1 MTGQFVSHYRI
12 LEKIGGG
19 GMGVVYKAEDTRLK
33 RAVALKFLPEAMLE
47 EPHALE
53 RFEREAQ
60 AASAL
65 NHPGICT
72 IFDIDQHEGRRFIAM
87 ELLEG
92 RTLKQRIL
100 GEPIPAGEIVDLAI
114 QIADALD
121 AAHSKGIIHRDIK
134 PANIFVTDHGLA
146 KILDFG
152 LAKTIARE
160 APAAASSSAGPTVT
174 AQEPLTGAGSAVGTV
189 AYMSPEQARG
199 EPLDARTDLFSFGV
213 VLYEMATG
221 RQAFTGTT
229 SAVIFDAILNKAP
242 TSPVRL
248 NPEVP
253 SELERIINKALEKER
268 RLRYQSAAEMRADLE
283 RLKRDST
290 SARTAAYEDRPT
302 PSGGPADAGG
312 GKHHWFPWAAGAAA
326 VLVLAAG
333 GALLLK
339 SRKGL
344 DGGAEFSLA
353 KAAKVTTAMGA
364 EDMPSWSPDGRTLA
378 YESDQAGNLDIWVTQ
393 IGYPQAVNRTADD
406 LDDDMHP
413 NWSPDG
419 QWIAFYSRREGSGY
433 FIMPAVGG
441 KARKVAPMRIGDAY
455 PTTPQWSPDSRQLA
469 YARDQRVAPW
479 IEIMTVADGREQRV
493 PLPSRPRNNAVI
505 DLSWSPDGR
514 WFAYERAISPIAATS
529 ELWLTRAS
537 DGESVQLTDGTTLVW
552 SPTWMPDSR
561 TLCFVSDRGGTLDLW
576 KLGIGEDGLAQGP
589 PVQVT
594 SGIEMTHAAIGANGG
609 KLAYAKG
616 RAVRNLFRAP
626 ILAGRPATW
635 PDVTQLTFDEA
646 EVESVDVAP
655 DGRLLISSD
664 RSGNWDI
671 YILSPSSGDLQQL
684 TTDPGVDAGPRWKPD
699 GSEIVFYSTR
709 SGHREVWLMPAAGG
723 PARQITRGEAESYYP
738 DWSPDGRL
746 IVKEGDGLAIVDPK
760 SGRETRLTDQSLDI
774 GPMWSPDGR
783 WIVFTSKRDGQNRLW
798 RIPAAGGQPERLTS
812 KMAYMHSWSH
822 DGKTIYFVGQGDAKD
837 NVWMI
842 SLETLREKP
851 ITALTGRRGAIGQI
865 GLATDGRYAYFTWE
879 EARGDIWVADI
890 VRPGK

>member
-1 MTGQFVSHYRI
+1 MTGQVVSHYRI
-12 LEKIGGG
+12 LEKLGDG
-19 GMGVVYKAEDTRLK
+19 GMGVVYRAEDTRLK
-33 RAVALKFLPEAMLE
+33 RPVALKFLPDETLQ

-72 IFDIDQHEGRRFIAM
+72 IFDIDEHEGRRFIAM

-92 RTLKQRIL
+92 QTLKQRIL
-100 GEPIPAGEIVDLAI
+100 GQPVPADEIIPLAI

-121 AAHSKGIIHRDIK
+121 AAHGKGIIHRDIK
-134 PANIFVTDHGLA
+134 PANIFVTDRGLA

-152 LAKTIARE
+152 LAKTIGRE
-160 APAAASSSAGPTVT
+160 MAPAGSAGPTVT
-174 AQEPLTGAGSAVGTV
+174 AQEPLTGAGAAVGTV

-229 SAVIFDAILNKAP
+229 SAVIFDAILHKAP

-248 NPEVP
+248 NPDVP
-253 SELERIINKALEKER
+253 PELERIINKALEKER

-290 SARTAAYEDRPT
+290 SARTAVYDDREK
-302 PSGGPADAGG
+302 AAAGSAH
-312 GKHHWFPWAAGAAA
+312 KERDRRRWMPWAAAGLIVVAAGAIGTAILKGRHGTPEGAA
-326 VLVLAAG
+326 
-333 GALLLK
+333 
-339 SRKGL
+339 
-344 DGGAEFSLA
+344 FSLA
-353 KAAKVTTAMGA
+353 KSGKVTTAMGA
-364 EDMPSWSPDGRTLA
+364 EDIPSWSPDGRTLA

-393 IGYPQAVNRTADD
+393 IGYPQAVNRTADSP
-406 LDDDMHP
+406 DDDMHP

-419 QWIAFYSRREGSGY
+419 QWIAFYSKREGSGY

-441 KARKVAPMRIGDAY
+441 KARKAAPMNVGESY
-455 PTTPQWSPDSRQLA
+455 PTTPQWSPDSTQLA
-469 YARDQRVAPW
+469 YARDQRVSPW
-479 IEIMTVADGREQRV
+479 IEIMTLADGQERRV

-537 DGESVQLTDGTTLVW
+537 NGESVQLTDGTTLVW

-561 TLCFVSDRGGTLDLW
+561 TLCFISDRGGALDLW
-576 KLGIGEDGLAQGP
+576 KLVIGDDGQANGP
-589 PVQVT
+589 ALQVT
-594 SGIEMTHAAIGANGG
+594 SGVEMTHVAIASNGQ

-616 RAVRNLFRAP
+616 RNVRNLFRVP
-626 ILAGRPATW
+626 ILSGRPAVWT
-635 PDVTQLTFDEA
+635 DATQLTFDEA
-646 EVESVDVAP
+646 DVESVDVGP

-671 YILSPSSGDLQQL
+671 YLLSPDSGDLQQL

-699 GSEIVFYSTR
+699 GTEIAFYSTR
-709 SGHREVWLMPAAGG
+709 SGHREIWIMPAAGG
-723 PARQITRGEAESYYP
+723 PSRQVTRGETESYYP
-738 DWSPDGRL
+738 CWSPDGRM
-746 IVKEGDGLAIVDPK
+746 IVKEGGGIATVDPR
-760 SGRETRLTDQSLDI
+760 SGRETRLTDLSLDVH
-774 GPMWSPDGR
+774 PEWSPDGR
-783 WIVFTSKRDGQNRLW
+783 WIAFDSKRDGANRIWL
-798 RIPAAGGQPERLTS
+798 IPAAGGEPKRLST
-812 KMAYMHSWSH
+812 KMGYMMQWSR
-822 DGKTIYFVGQGDAKD
+822 DSQTIYFIGVGDAKD
-837 NVWMI
+837 NVWSV
-842 SLETLREKP
+842 SLATLDERP
-851 ITALTGRRGAIGQI
+851 VASFTGRRGTIGES
-865 GLATDGRYAYFTWE
+865 GLGLDSGSLYFTWE

-890 VRPGK
+890 VRPLK